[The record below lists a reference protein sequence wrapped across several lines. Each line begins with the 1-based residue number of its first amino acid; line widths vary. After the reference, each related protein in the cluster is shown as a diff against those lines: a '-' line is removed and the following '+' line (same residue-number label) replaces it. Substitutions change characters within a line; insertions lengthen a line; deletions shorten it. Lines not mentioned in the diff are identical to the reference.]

1 MNGPSLKPETLK
13 LLDENIRN
21 ISREGKNFLNRTSMA
36 QEIAPSIKRLDY
48 VKLQSFCTA
57 KDTTNKAHRAH
68 RKEEKSLKAMF

>member
-1 MNGPSLKPETLK
+1 
-13 LLDENIRN
+13 
-21 ISREGKNFLNRTSMA
+21 MA

-68 RKEEKSLKAMF
+68 RKGEKSLKAMFQTRANVQNLQRPVKIIYKGKK